1 MKVEECIVTV
11 ERRSMGGCLDLAF
24 VFAREF
30 SGPLFRLWL
39 ICAVPSCVLVWLLAS
54 VTTMML
60 LWSIVI
66 FMFFSSVF
74 SSLLVACIG
83 PQVFGVP
90 ISVRASWKAWR
101 KRFWAWFLLSFVT
114 RFMQAISGICFVLP
128 SIFVTSYAGH
138 FPEVLL
144 LEQAPVNSVTRRLSW
159 LAGGGG
165 YSRNL
170 GRLMGLMVFWAV
182 LSCGLFLMLDF
193 LATFLFNSPIFF
205 EKVFGSTANPGD
217 VFSQLLNDDP
227 KVLTA
232 IQLTIWLPYPVIRLA
247 WFFCYLDQRIRNECW
262 DLQLQFGVEAARLEE
277 LAV

>member
-1 MKVEECIVTV
+1 MKVDECIVTV

-54 VTTMML
+54 VSAGML
-60 LWSIVI
+60 LWSLVI
-66 FMFFSSVF
+66 FLFFSSVF
-74 SSLLVACIG
+74 SALLVACIG

-90 ISVRASWKAWR
+90 ISVRASLKAWR
-101 KRFWAWFLLSFVT
+101 KRLWGWLLLSFML
-114 RFMQAISGICFVLP
+114 RAMQFIIGICVVLP
-128 SIFVTSYAGH
+128 AIFVTAYGGH
-138 FPEVLL
+138 MPEVLL
-144 LEQAPVNSVTRRLSW
+144 LEQAPVGSVTKRLSW

-165 YSRNL
+165 YARNL
-170 GRLMGLMVFWAV
+170 GRLAGLMLFWVV
-182 LSCGLFLMLDF
+182 LSFGLFLIVDF
-193 LATFLFNSPIFF
+193 LATVLFNVPIFF
-205 EKVFGSTANPGD
+205 KIAVNSTRAIGD
-217 VFSQLLNDDP
+217 VLSQLLYDDP

-247 WFFCYLDQRIRNECW
+247 WFFCYLDQRTRNECW
-262 DLQLQFGVEAARLEE
+262 DLQLQFRAEAARLEE